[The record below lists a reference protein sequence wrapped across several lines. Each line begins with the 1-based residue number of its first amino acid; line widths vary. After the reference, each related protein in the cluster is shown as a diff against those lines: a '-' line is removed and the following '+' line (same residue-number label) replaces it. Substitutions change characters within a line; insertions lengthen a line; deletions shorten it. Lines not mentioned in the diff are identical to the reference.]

1 MRIPARRDWRLTAA
15 ADLGVLGSPNRPV
28 SRRDA
33 RDMVS
38 RMVHCLRLAMMKSTM
53 LAMPNSAT
61 KMTTM
66 MIAASPPLLMLND
79 PESDPDAPASV
90 STAPPA
96 PAPGALYTPAGDVG
110 VEAADDTVNVACTID
125 CAKGVGLICVAKMD
139 GSNEVE
145 LAVDKAC

>member
-1 MRIPARRDWRLTAA
+1 MY
-15 ADLGVLGSPNRPV
+15 
-28 SRRDA
+28 
-33 RDMVS
+33 
-38 RMVHCLRLAMMKSTM
+38 VHDSL
-53 LAMPNSAT
+53 PNSAT

-110 VEAADDTVNVACTID
+110 VEAADDTVNFACTID
-125 CAKGVGLICVAKMD
+125 CAEGVELLICVAKVD